1 MHKYARNNNG
11 NCLITRISCLKKKK
25 KKKDPPCKRI
35 IPHVA
40 NLQSSIPVVHH
51 WSCPLCYIVAPDCI
65 GETSADPRAHE
76 IPASMEQ
83 WDEQEQG
90 YWRRCPHRW
99 CFLEHFAEAEM
110 STECP
115 FINKK
120 LLPFNRALNLN
131 HLTSSFL
138 SSGSCVAKRFF
149 ISIRKG
155 KWHVIAKLSPVI
167 FFSFYDDDSLLGLF

>member
-11 NCLITRISCLKKKK
+11 NCLITRISCLKK

-51 WSCPLCYIVAPDCI
+51 WSYPLCYIVAPDCI

-83 WDEQEQG
+83 
-90 YWRRCPHRW
+90 
-99 CFLEHFAEAEM
+99 
-110 STECP
+110 
-115 FINKK
+115 
-120 LLPFNRALNLN
+120 
-131 HLTSSFL
+131 
-138 SSGSCVAKRFF
+138 
-149 ISIRKG
+149 
-155 KWHVIAKLSPVI
+155 
-167 FFSFYDDDSLLGLF
+167 